1 MQKTACY
8 FHRVAE
14 KTKTEFFQ
22 NGVNLTDLG
31 LGLMSGAI
39 GNTSNPKH
47 ISRVIKAEKEIWHP
61 VIDEIIRLDPE
72 LSDDEIADIILQ
84 KVVCRSLKLF
94 QPLYEETRGRYG
106 FVAIQGNPRTN
117 DDLDNVVER
126 GIAYSKLGENIAV
139 KVVSTAVGI
148 KALEEL
154 TAKGI
159 NTIAT
164 KSFSVAQTIAMDA
177 AYQRGLKRTEKSP
190 KCWVVYSA
198 GILDDYLGKLAE
210 REKISISPECINE
223 AGLAVAKAAYRLC
236 VERGFKAKVM
246 IGGRDPHHF
255 TGLVGANLSITIS
268 DYTVR
273 DILAADP
280 QVVSKIDEKTPPGIV
295 SELEKKFPDFSRSYY
310 PDGLTPDEFRSFG
323 PCVSFQNDCEQ
334 GYAQTVSE
342 IQNRRAAFA
351 K

>member
-1 MQKTACY
+1 
-8 FHRVAE
+8 VAE
-14 KTKTEFFQ
+14 KTETEFFM

-31 LGLMSGAI
+31 LGLKSGAI
-39 GNTSNPKH
+39 GSTSNPKH
-47 ISRVIKAEKEIWHP
+47 IARAIKSEKEIWHP
-61 VIDEIIRLDPE
+61 VIDGIIRSNPGI
-72 LSDDEIADIILQ
+72 SDDEAADIMLQ
-84 KVVCRSLKLF
+84 KVVYRSFKLF
-94 QPLYEETRGRYG
+94 QPMYEETRGRYG
-106 FVAIQGNPRTN
+106 YVAIQGNPMAN
-117 DDLDNVVER
+117 DDLENVVER

-177 AYQRGLKRTEKSP
+177 AYQRGLKRTKNNP

-210 REKISISPECINE
+210 REKISISHESINE
-223 AGLAVAKAAYRLC
+223 AGLAVAKAAYRVC

-268 DYTVR
+268 DYTVK

-280 QVVSKIDEKTPPGIV
+280 QVISKIDEKTPSRIV
-295 SELEKKFPDFSRSYY
+295 SELEEKFPEFKQSYY
-310 PDGLTPDEFRSFG
+310 PDGLAPDEFRDFG
-323 PCVSFQNDCEQ
+323 PCVSFQKDCEQ
-334 GYAQTVSE
+334 GYAQTLTE
-342 IQNRRAAFA
+342 IKNRRAAFT